1 MSDDQPTD
9 VVAALSDGT
18 YTLFVADFTDT
29 GTAWAAYEALQSIED
44 GRTLEID
51 GVIVVAR

>member
-9 VVAALSDGT
+9 VVTALSDGA

-29 GTAWAAYEALQSIED
+29 DTAWAAYEALKAVADDKTIDID
-44 GRTLEID
+44 GRHRRE
-51 GVIVVAR
+51 A